1 MWPKIII
8 WESIDGVLNSEDLKL
23 PTELDDDEWIIL
35 LYLAVFNIKA
45 HVKLTALLTDNYKHQ
60 I

>member
-23 PTELDDDEWIIL
+23 PTELDDDEWSYI
-35 LYLAVFNIKA
+35 
-45 HVKLTALLTDNYKHQ
+45 ALFSSL
-60 I
+60 